1 MLGAKLIGWAMK
13 VPTEMLDRVDV
24 SVDGGLGV
32 VATRQ
37 FFKHD
42 LA

>member
-1 MLGAKLIGWAMK
+1 MEM
-13 VPTEMLDRVDV
+13 PSEMLDRVDV

-32 VATRQ
+32 VAPPR
-37 FFKHD
+37 FLKHD

>member
-1 MLGAKLIGWAMK
+1 ME

-32 VATRQ
+32 VATPQ
-37 FFKHD
+37 LLKHD
-42 LA
+42 PA

>member
-1 MLGAKLIGWAMK
+1 ME
-13 VPTEMLDRVDV
+13 VPTEMLDSVNV

-32 VATRQ
+32 VAPSQ
-37 FFKHD
+37 LLKHD

>member
-1 MLGAKLIGWAMK
+1 ME

-32 VATRQ
+32 VAPPQ
-37 FFKHD
+37 LLKHD